1 MGEDEIAQA
10 PAPAPNFPRA
20 DQSCVA
26 LDTRCVFSFVSLG
39 LFTDRIVFI
48 HPLVLFLSLASLC
61 LSSIF
66 LFALSSFLALT
77 IAPFSSSYSSFF
89 VSPIFLAPLFSAVV
103 PVLYFHVF
111 LFPFL
116 FEESN
121 SIQPFDVSKI
131 RITRICRFV

>member
-48 HPLVLFLSLASLC
+48 HPLVLFLSLAWLC

-66 LFALSSFLALT
+66 LFALSSFLYLHL
-77 IAPFSSSYSSFF
+77 
-89 VSPIFLAPLFSAVV
+89 FLPLILRS
-103 PVLYFHVF
+103 
-111 LFPFL
+111 LFPPYFL
-116 FEESN
+116 LPSSLPSYLS
-121 SIQPFDVSKI
+121 SIFMFFCFPFCLRNLIPFNLSMFQKLE
-131 RITRICRFV
+131 